1 MSDDKKDDA
10 AAAAF
15 KYTAPTD
22 KSCFNTVVMY
32 KAKDCK
38 EADKSANAKLTDPG
52 KMEAYVVLTAE
63 DGKTETNWAIKT
75 CDGKS
80 IVMWPAIAGSKAQT
94 AKDLD
99 DTENKAGKEKAVTFA
114 VEEQAKKDGT
124 SGCVEVETGKLW
136 ATMKVSGYAKEGDSS
151 SGAKTLG
158 AAFAAGA
165 LAVAATQF

>member
-1 MSDDKKDDA
+1 MSDDKKDEETT
-10 AAAAF
+10 AAF

-32 KAKDCK
+32 TKAECKD
-38 EADKSANAKLTDPG
+38 ADKATKASLTDPG
-52 KMEAYVVLTAE
+52 KQEAYVVLTAE
-63 DGKTETNWAIKT
+63 DGTTKSNWAIQT

-80 IVMWPAIAGSKAQT
+80 IVLWKGLKDATAQT
-94 AKDLD
+94 ADDLD
-99 DTENKAGKEKAVTFA
+99 ATKNADGKAAAVTFA

-124 SGCVEVETGKLW
+124 SGCVEVDKGNLW
-136 ATMKVSGYAKEGDSS
+136 ATMKVSGYAKDGDSS